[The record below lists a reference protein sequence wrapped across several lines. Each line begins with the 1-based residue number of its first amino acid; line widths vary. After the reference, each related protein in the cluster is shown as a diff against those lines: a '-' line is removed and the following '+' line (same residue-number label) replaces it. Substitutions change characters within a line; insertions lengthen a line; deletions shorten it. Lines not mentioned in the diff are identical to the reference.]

1 MGGKIISSFVRHP
14 MLSLPRGRDRAH
26 SRFRSTL
33 VELRAAS
40 SPCRSEV
47 ARVPSSLDF
56 DGSYRTRQ
64 TRRLEPA
71 PCESLRAGLIS
82 LLFIFSCP
90 GLVLII
96 VPCPSAWCAPFVAY
110 GSSRRIAFSGTPVSL
125 AEFLERYTTASGVV
139 TSRTRTSFGIRARA
153 CLAILDNP

>member
-56 DGSYRTRQ
+56 DGSCRTRQ
-64 TRRLEPA
+64 MRRLEPA

-96 VPCPSAWCAPFVAY
+96 VPCASAWCAPFVAY
-110 GSSRRIAFSGTPVSL
+110 GSSRRIAFSGTP
-125 AEFLERYTTASGVV
+125 A
-139 TSRTRTSFGIRARA
+139 SFGLVPGAVRDCLRCSHLARVDA
-153 CLAILDNP
+153 DAGVARLAILDNP